1 MLKSPSIHSKK
12 RRKIQGWS
20 LCVSDLFSFLLSV
33 VIASFVSVMVSIR
46 NGYSSGIT
54 ATNLNVIG
62 LLTLVWI
69 LWMGLIKQR
78 YIRRTSFWDELHE
91 VLQGI
96 MALALLHLALMEI
109 FHQQINVVWWLTT
122 WTIIATLTP
131 LLRQLTKKLLLRLNI
146 WQTPTII
153 IGDGDN
159 AKSACLALNSEKMA
173 GFDVQ
178 GFISKRH
185 LNGSRV
191 AAPVA
196 GIPLLCM
203 SDKGCSVDA
212 FADFHSVIALESN
225 ESSESEAWVRQLT
238 LAGAED
244 IFVIPPMPSV
254 PLYGMEVKHFFTHE
268 ALVIRLHNNL
278 SHCSSK
284 AVKRWFDIIASS
296 LLLLLLSPLFALL
309 VWKITRDSGPA
320 IFGHVRVGQNR
331 KPFKCL
337 KFRTMVCNAEAVLT
351 ELLDNDAESRAEW
364 EQCFKLKNDPR
375 ITCVG
380 NFLRKTSLDELP
392 QLWNVLKGEMSLVG
406 PRPVVKD
413 ELTLY
418 GNDLEYYLMAKPG
431 MTGIWQISGRNN
443 VDYDTRVK
451 MDSWYVKNWSLW
463 SDIVILLKTI
473 PVVFCRD
480 GAY

>member
-1 MLKSPSIHSKK
+1 
-12 RRKIQGWS
+12 
-20 LCVSDLFSFLLSV
+20 
-33 VIASFVSVMVSIR
+33 
-46 NGYSSGIT
+46 
-54 ATNLNVIG
+54 
-62 LLTLVWI
+62 
-69 LWMGLIKQR
+69 
-78 YIRRTSFWDELHE
+78 
-91 VLQGI
+91 
-96 MALALLHLALMEI
+96 
-109 FHQQINVVWWLTT
+109 
-122 WTIIATLTP
+122 
-131 LLRQLTKKLLLRLNI
+131 
-146 WQTPTII
+146 
-153 IGDGDN
+153 
-159 AKSACLALNSEKMA
+159 
-173 GFDVQ
+173 
-178 GFISKRH
+178 
-185 LNGSRV
+185 
-191 AAPVA
+191 
-196 GIPLLCM
+196 
-203 SDKGCSVDA
+203 
-212 FADFHSVIALESN
+212 
-225 ESSESEAWVRQLT
+225 
-238 LAGAED
+238 
-244 IFVIPPMPSV
+244 
-254 PLYGMEVKHFFTHE
+254 
-268 ALVIRLHNNL
+268 
-278 SHCSSK
+278 
-284 AVKRWFDIIASS
+284 VKRWFDIIASS

-473 PVVFCRD
+473 PGVFCRD